1 MTAYLIDA
9 KICLKV
15 TPFVVIN
22 RCFLCVAYVA
32 NLMPAHIILY
42 IKTNHW
48 NQRNKKIILARFYNK
63 LVTPQQHISATQS
76 KNTVS
81 AF

>member
-42 IKTNHW
+42 IKTNH
-48 NQRNKKIILARFYNK
+48 
-63 LVTPQQHISATQS
+63 
-76 KNTVS
+76 
-81 AF
+81 